1 MSPKTGKCRAAFKR
15 FFYNKESGDCET
27 FTYGGCDANANN
39 FMDKEACENRCKIPK
54 TLQQPYDDHVIES
67 ADKHQQKAA
76 HELEMDNNK
85 DLFSN

>member
-1 MSPKTGKCRAAFKR
+1 
-15 FFYNKESGDCET
+15 
-27 FTYGGCDANANN
+27 
-39 FMDKEACENRCKIPK
+39 MDKEACENRCKIPK